1 MTTLT
6 TFANQSGQ
14 IPLSELDANFA
25 TPIVIGTTSIALG
38 QSAPTITGLTLAG
51 ANLGTPTGNLANCIF
66 PTLNQNTTGTASNV
80 TSTVGV
86 DNGGTGLT
94 ASGAAGSVLTSTGSV
109 WVSSAP
115 ASVSLTTG
123 VTGTLPIANGGT
135 NSTATP
141 TAGGIVYGTGTAHAI
156 GAAGTSGQALISN
169 GTSAPSWGV
178 AGATVTATSTNA
190 NFYPVFS
197 SSASGS
203 LTLADVNTSLTFN
216 PSVGTLVSPQLL
228 ANNGIVMNNNALAS
242 SFTFASGVN
251 GMSVGP
257 ITINSGVVITVP
269 STQRWVVL

>member
-38 QSAPTITGLTLAG
+38 QSASTITGLTLAG

-66 PTLNQNTTGTASNV
+66 PTLNQNTTGTATN
-80 TSTVGV
+80 
-86 DNGGTGLT
+86 
-94 ASGAAGSVLTSTGSV
+94 
-109 WVSSAP
+109 
-115 ASVSLTTG
+115 
-123 VTGTLPIANGGT
+123 VTGTVAVANGGT

-190 NFYPVFS
+190 DFYPVFS
-197 SSASGS
+197 SSVSGS
-203 LTLADVNTSLTFN
+203 LTIADVNTSLTFN

-257 ITINSGVVITVP
+257 ITINSGMVITVP

>member
-1 MTTLT
+1 MTNLT

-14 IPLSELDANFA
+14 IPLSQLDSNFA
-25 TPIVIGTTSIALG
+25 MPIVIGTTSIALG

-51 ANLGTPTGNLANCIF
+51 ANLGTPTGNLTNCIF
-66 PTLNQNTTGTASNV
+66 PTLNQNTTGTAINV
-80 TSTVGV
+80 TGV
-86 DNGGTGLT
+86 VASNNGGTGVATLT
-94 ASGAAGSVLTSTGSV
+94 GIPYGNGTSAFTAATTAQAL
-109 WVSSAP
+109 
-115 ASVSLTTG
+115 SLI
-123 VTGTLPIANGGT
+123 GTVPIANGGT

-178 AGATVTATSTNA
+178 AGATVSATSTNA

-197 SSASGS
+197 SSTSGS
-203 LTLADVNTSLTFN
+203 LTIADVNTSLTFN